1 MIMKKFVR
9 FTCVILVFGL
19 LLAVPANAESVAEP
33 KGSAFFSSYGTDLY
47 KTSSTSFEIWFD
59 VTSNAAPMD
68 LLGVSEIAL
77 YQSADGQSWSKIKI
91 YTKSAYAFFVDD
103 DATYHGGHVTYD
115 FATPGYYYRARITF
129 YAKKGNNVA
138 ETDIYTEIL
147 RM

>member
-1 MIMKKFVR
+1 MR
-9 FTCVILVFGL
+9 FTCAFLVFGL
-19 LLAVPANAESVAEP
+19 LLAFPANAESVAEP
-33 KGSAFFSSYGTDLY
+33 RESAFFSSYGTDLN

-77 YQSADGQSWSKIKI
+77 YQSVDRHSWSKIKT

-103 DATYHGGHVTYD
+103 NTTCHGGHVTYN
-115 FATPGYYYRARITF
+115 FATPGYYYTARITF
-129 YAKKGNNVA
+129 YAKKGINVA

-147 RM
+147 QM